1 MNTTT
6 TAPLAVG
13 TVIEMDKE
21 GAYCTET
28 GAKVV
33 HTWTTKNTVTAVDG
47 VGFTYKVTEVVA
59 EANRPEFAGTPT
71 GGTMAWFALPL
82 YIARGTLRIV

>member
-21 GAYCTET
+21 GAYIEA

-33 HTWTTKNTVTAVDG
+33 HAWTIKGTVIAVDG
-47 VGFTYKVTEVVA
+47 AGFTYEVTEVVA

-82 YIARGTLRIV
+82 NIARGTLRIV